1 MSLYR
6 IAPRIDANQTAIVA
20 AFRKLG
26 CAVEIITKPVDL
38 AVARNGRT
46 LLVEV
51 KDGAKSPSQRRLTPA
66 QQKFRD
72 SWPDMVPIVESI
84 ADVEYVVRAFFPA
97 DESAA

>member
-1 MSLYR
+1 VSLYR
-6 IAPRIDANQTAIVA
+6 IAPRVDANQTAIVA

-66 QQKFRD
+66 QQKFRA
-72 SWPDMVPIVESI
+72 SWPDDVPVVESVE
-84 ADVEYVVRAFFPA
+84 DVEKVVRFYFEQ
-97 DESAA
+97 DRAA